1 MYQLC
6 WLPARTPST
15 ASTTQTW
22 WKARRADLT
31 TTMSL
36 RRKQMSL
43 SKVAVSTLL
52 TSLLSFFQSQILN
65 THGHY
70 HFSLVVFH
78 RVSFGLDLPHIT
90 IQHVASRGMADR
102 IRIDPARWKS
112 GERKPRND
120 RPDGNGRWIKGL
132 WYYNILCCTVSTQ
145 RSQVASLYLRVEP
158 RHIHAFLPCNLY
170 RHMKLVSPSPYQRR

>member
-1 MYQLC
+1 MLVAGKDSFHGEYYSDMVEGAKSRSYNNNESQEETDELIKGGC
-6 WLPARTPST
+6 LY
-15 ASTTQTW
+15 
-22 WKARRADLT
+22 LT
-31 TTMSL
+31 YFLTFF
-36 RRKQMSL
+36 L
-43 SKVAVSTLL
+43 SVSN
-52 TSLLSFFQSQILN
+52 SQ
-65 THGHY
+65 HSWFHY